1 LDLGLSFSF
10 LNFNFCFLI
19 YYGAFMIKSMT
30 GYGRGEWQEG
40 ERRLEVEVK
49 SFNHRYLDISPH
61 LPRRLNSLEAQ
72 VRTLIKQR
80 VSRGRVEVSV
90 QIDDSSLAEQK
101 LELDIALA
109 QDYHLALKTLRQ
121 ELGIPGE
128 IRLETLANF
137 REIFT
142 RKEVETDLEK
152 EWASLQIALE
162 AGLRNL
168 EQMRRDEGLAL
179 REDFLGR
186 LTAIGEMTREI
197 ERKAPLALEACRDR
211 LAERVQE
218 LSRGLPVDEVRLAQ
232 EVAYLAERSD
242 ITEELVRIR
251 SHLNQF
257 REMLDDSE
265 PVGRKLEFLLQ
276 EINREANT
284 IGSKASDAGIAQV
297 AVEIKSELEKMR
309 EQVQNVE

>member
-1 LDLGLSFSF
+1 
-10 LNFNFCFLI
+10 
-19 YYGAFMIKSMT
+19 
-30 GYGRGEWQEG
+30 
-40 ERRLEVEVK
+40 
-49 SFNHRYLDISPH
+49 
-61 LPRRLNSLEAQ
+61 
-72 VRTLIKQR
+72 
-80 VSRGRVEVSV
+80 
-90 QIDDSSLAEQK
+90 
-101 LELDIALA
+101 
-109 QDYHLALKTLRQ
+109 
-121 ELGIPGE
+121 
-128 IRLETLANF
+128 
-137 REIFT
+137 
-142 RKEVETDLEK
+142 
-152 EWASLQIALE
+152 
-162 AGLRNL
+162 
-168 EQMRRDEGLAL
+168 
-179 REDFLGR
+179 
-186 LTAIGEMTREI
+186 MTREI
-197 ERKAPLALEACRDR
+197 EKKAPLALEACRDR

>member
-1 LDLGLSFSF
+1 
-10 LNFNFCFLI
+10 
-19 YYGAFMIKSMT
+19 MIKSMT
-30 GYGRGEWQEG
+30 GYGRGEWQED
-40 ERRLEVEVK
+40 EKRVEVEVK

-72 VRTLIKQR
+72 VRNLIKQR
-80 VSRGRVEVSV
+80 VSRGRLEVSV
-90 QIDDSSLAEQK
+90 QIDDSSLVEQK
-101 LELDIALA
+101 LELDVALA
-109 QDYHLALKTLRQ
+109 QDYHLALKTLQQ

-137 REIFT
+137 RDIFT

-152 EWASLQIALE
+152 EWASLQTALE
-162 AGLRNL
+162 AALRSL

-179 REDFLGR
+179 RGDFLGR
-186 LTAIGEMTREI
+186 LTAVEEMAREI
-197 ERKAPLALEACRDR
+197 EKKTPLALEACRDR

-218 LSRGLPVDEVRLAQ
+218 LSRGLPVDEARLAQ

-297 AVEIKSELEKMR
+297 AVGIKSELEKMR

>member
-1 LDLGLSFSF
+1 
-10 LNFNFCFLI
+10 
-19 YYGAFMIKSMT
+19 MIKSMT

-40 ERRLEVEVK
+40 ERRVEVEVK

-72 VRTLIKQR
+72 VRNLIKQR

-90 QIDDSSLAEQK
+90 QTDDSSLVEQK
-101 LELDIALA
+101 LELDTSLA
-109 QDYHLALKTLRQ
+109 QDYHLALKTLQQ

-137 REIFT
+137 RDIFT

-179 REDFLGR
+179 RGDFLGR

-197 ERKAPLALEACRDR
+197 EKKAPLALEASRDR
-211 LAERVQE
+211 LAQRVQE
-218 LSRGLPVDEVRLAQ
+218 LSRGIPVDEVRLAQ

-265 PVGRKLEFLLQ
+265 PAGRKLEFLLQ
-276 EINREANT
+276 EVNREANT

-297 AVEIKSELEKMR
+297 AVGIKSELEKMR